1 MNSKSERNTSTRRS
15 MLKAMAGAAVIERMK
30 KVGMAVDVSHCG
42 VRTTLDAFLI
52 CLNQREI
59 LQ

>member
-1 MNSKSERNTSTRRS
+1 